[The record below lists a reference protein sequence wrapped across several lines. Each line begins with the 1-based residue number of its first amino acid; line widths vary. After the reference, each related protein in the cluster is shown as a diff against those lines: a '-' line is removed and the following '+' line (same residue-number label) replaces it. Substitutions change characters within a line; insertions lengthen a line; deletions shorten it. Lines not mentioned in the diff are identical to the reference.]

1 MKTRTRTATALA
13 AALLATGGLT
23 VGFGATS
30 ASASS
35 PCSHVA
41 ITDNSNGIVETVST
55 GALEHAEPAGECTQ
69 TANVKGLV
77 KLNAWCYTYNYYG
90 NYWVNVGPSRWIY
103 AGDYLVLVSGTV
115 NHC

>member
-1 MKTRTRTATALA
+1 MTAALVATAA
-13 AALLATGGLT
+13 LT
-23 VGFGATS
+23 VGVGATS

-41 ITDNSNGIVETVST
+41 VSDKSNGVVETVRT
-55 GALEHAEPAGECTQ
+55 GALAHLEPAGECTDS
-69 TANVKGLV
+69 ASIKGLV

-90 NYWVNVGPSRWIY
+90 NYWVNVGTGRWIY
-103 AGDYLVLVSGTV
+103 AADYLVLVSGTV